1 MHVFRQVLEDLHL
14 QAVAKSIYIGVTS
27 EQNANIILAEI
38 DLMTFVRNLVDNAIR
53 YTPAGGQIHPSVGAG
68 EEGVIVQVESLR
80 AGWRYCCG
88 IAWALH
94 LPCMQAR
101 FFRPCTPGPGLAAS
115 HAAA

>member
-53 YTPAGGQIHPSVGAG
+53 YTPAGGRIHPSVGAG
-68 EEGVIVQVESLR
+68 EEGVVVQVSDNGR
-80 AGWRYCCG
+80 G
-88 IAWALH
+88 IA
-94 LPCMQAR
+94 QS
-101 FFRPCTPGPGLAAS
+101 GLAVLLWDRLGAS
-115 HAAA
+115 FTL